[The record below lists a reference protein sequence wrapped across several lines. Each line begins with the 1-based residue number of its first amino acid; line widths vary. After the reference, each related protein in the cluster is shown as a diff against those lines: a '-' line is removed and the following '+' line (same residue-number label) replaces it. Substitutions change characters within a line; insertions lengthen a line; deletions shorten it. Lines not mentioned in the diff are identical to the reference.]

1 MKTELDIKTIKN
13 AGRMVI
19 VSIIGM
25 CLVACSET
33 KSKGTQDKENTEK
46 RDPFLQP
53 FSHLSI
59 WNMPIGENAKYI
71 HAQIEPA
78 TAAGMTVD
86 EDLIVLTPN
95 EPLIDIYESSA
106 SWNREKDRCQKD
118 GGLMFSAPI
127 PQSFIV
133 SKETW
138 DGATPNSGL
147 AVLMSDGRTIKQ
159 TQPFAKCAPDEATSL
174 FEFPETDLYGD
185 GMYGAHGATHLS
197 AIGGALR
204 SHEVTPTSGPIKHA
218 LKVNLFAR
226 KNVYYD
232 EETRGFRWP
241 AKCSDSYAADH
252 YYKDRTN
259 PIVPE
264 CRMGAL
270 LAIPAWMTIESLKLE
285 TEPARIIAQALQD
298 YGAYLVDD
306 TAWDVW
312 AIVTDWT
319 PENRFIDEFE
329 KNWGFPFIEESLDTP
344 WARDMRRLFTKLH
357 IVDNNTPQTI
367 GGGGNPRVPLAA
379 PLITPGK

>member
-1 MKTELDIKTIKN
+1 MTTFHTTIHR
-13 AGRMVI
+13 GLC
-19 VSIIGM
+19 G
-25 CLVACSET
+25 CLFVAFCLSACTANKKSESPAADNRET
-33 KSKGTQDKENTEK
+33 
-46 RDPFLQP
+46 RDPYLQP

-59 WNMPIGENAKYI
+59 WNMPIGKDAKYI
-71 HAQIEPA
+71 HARIEPA
-78 TAAGMTVD
+78 TAAGMTFD
-86 EDLIVLTPN
+86 EDLIVLSPDA
-95 EPLIDIYESSA
+95 PLIDVYESSA

-118 GGLMFSAPI
+118 GKLMFSAPI

-138 DGATPNSGL
+138 DGATPNAGL
-147 AVLMSDGRTIKQ
+147 AVLMPDGRTIKQ
-159 TQPFAKCAPDEATSL
+159 TQPFAKCDPNEATSL
-174 FEFPETDLYGD
+174 FQFPETDLYGD

-204 SHEVTPTSGPIKHA
+204 SHELTPTSGPIKHA

-232 EETRGFRWP
+232 DETRGYRWP
-241 AKCSDSYAADH
+241 AKCADGYAADH
-252 YYKDRTN
+252 YYKDRSN

-270 LAIPAWMTIESLKLE
+270 LAIPANMTIESLQLE

-319 PENRFIDEFE
+319 PESRFIDEFE
-329 KNWGFPFIEESLDTP
+329 KNWGFSFGETSLDSP
-344 WARDMRRLFTKLH
+344 WTRDMRRLFTNLH
-357 IVDNNTPQTI
+357 IVDNNSPQTI
-367 GGGGNPRVPLAA
+367 GGGGSPRVPLAQ
-379 PLITPGK
+379 PLTPPER